1 MLLRSMLR
9 LDGRVALGCAGRG
22 SAIGFGGHLTSSKGG
37 CRHCV
42 PRSTPISRRL
52 DTTQGACRQAACRT
66 EYPRT
71 PQAARAAG
79 ICGGGL

>member
-1 MLLRSMLR
+1 MLLGSMR
-9 LDGRVALGCAGRG
+9 LDGCVVLDCAWRR
-22 SAIGFGGHLTSSKGG
+22 SAIGFGGHRTSSKSG

-42 PRSTPISRRL
+42 PRSAPTSRRL

-66 EYPRT
+66 EHPRT
-71 PQAARAAG
+71 PQTARAAD